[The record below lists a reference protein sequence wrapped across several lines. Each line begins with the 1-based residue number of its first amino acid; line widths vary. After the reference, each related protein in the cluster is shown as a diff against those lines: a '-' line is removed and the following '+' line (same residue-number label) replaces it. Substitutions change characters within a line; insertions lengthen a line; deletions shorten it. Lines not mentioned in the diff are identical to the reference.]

1 MAQTLPDAP
10 QIVTGLVIANEELTD
25 RQTGEYTGQRIVIM
39 SQVDGAATFLRVKV
53 DKDDARVFNP
63 AQGTENVAIWARS
76 AAYAVG
82 DNSGMSS
89 KFIRRVTPEDLD
101 LLSKVVEYAST
112 AKS

>member
-10 QIVTGLVIANEELTD
+10 QIVTGQVIANEELAV
-25 RQTGEYTGQRIVIM
+25 RATGEYDGQRIVIM
-39 SQVDGAATFLRVKV
+39 SQIDGQATFLRTKIG
-53 DKDDARVFNP
+53 KDDARVFNP
-63 AQGTENVAIWARS
+63 ETGETVAIWARS

-82 DNSGMSS
+82 DNSGMST

-101 LLSKVVEYAST
+101 NLAKIVEFAAAP